1 MTSEIQ
7 QLQSTDTYGKFILTP
22 LERGFGQTIGNSL
35 RRVLLGSIPGA
46 AITAL
51 RVDKV
56 LHEFAAIPGVK
67 EDMTE
72 FILNLREVAI
82 RVNTPTPPTEDVELT
97 INVKGKGRVTG
108 ADIECPEYMEIINP
122 EVYLCTIS
130 EARTTFSVELFV
142 SWGKGYVLPNKQDR
156 YVGTIGLIPLGSQ
169 FTPVKKVNHTV
180 EATRVGQRTDFER
193 LTLDVWTSGAV
204 TPAAAVSQAAQI
216 LMNELKPFIEL
227 GAGGMEISFEDEAEA
242 EGDSSG
248 LPDTPLEELD
258 LSLRTLNALRR
269 SQVGSLREILKYTE
283 SELSSL
289 KGFGAVAM
297 DEVREKLLER
307 GLSLKPGKG
316 GRTINLDNDD
326 LDDELL

>member
-1 MTSEIQ
+1 MTTEIQ
-7 QLQSTDTYGKFILTP
+7 KLQTTDTYGKFVLTP

-46 AITAL
+46 AVTAI

-56 LHEFAAIPGVK
+56 LHEFSVIPGVK

-72 FILNLREVAI
+72 LILNLREVAI

-108 ADIECPEYMEIINP
+108 ADIECPEYMEVINP

-130 EARTTFSVELFV
+130 DAKASLNVEMFV
-142 SWGKGYVLPNKQDR
+142 SWGKGYVLPDKQDR
-156 YVGTIGLIPLGSQ
+156 YKGTIGIIPLGSQ
-169 FTPVKKVNHTV
+169 FTPVKKVNYAV
-180 EATRVGQRTDFER
+180 EATRVGQRTDYER
-193 LTLDVWTSGAV
+193 LTLDVWTTGAV
-204 TPAAAVSQAAQI
+204 TPATAVGQAAQI
-216 LMNELKPFIEL
+216 LMNELRPFVEL
-227 GAGGMEISFEDEAEA
+227 GAGGMEISFEDEVQSDGE
-242 EGDSSG
+242 SSG

-269 SQVGSLREILKYTE
+269 SQVNSLREILKFSE

-307 GLSLKPGKG
+307 GLSLKPGKA
-316 GRTINLDNDD
+316 GRTISLDSDDMDDD
-326 LDDELL
+326 L